1 MKDVEIIKARNV
13 LSSRT
18 RANLAKRLRVAAYCR
33 VSTDSEDQLNSYKSQ
48 VQHYTDLIKSKPEWD
63 LAGIYADE
71 AITGTQVTKREDFQR
86 LINDCMNGDV
96 DMIITKSISRF
107 ARNTLDT
114 LKYVRMLKEKGIAV
128 FFEEENIN
136 TLTMDGEL
144 LLVILSSVAQQEV
157 ENISANVKKG
167 LKMKMQRGELVGF
180 QGCLGYD
187 YHPEDKSITIN
198 EEEAEIVRYIF
209 RRYIEGAGGSVIS
222 QELEHLGYKTKRGST
237 RWAETTVIG
246 IIKNEKYKG
255 DILMGK
261 TFTLDPI
268 SKRRLD
274 NFGEED
280 QFYIRDHHEAII
292 SEEMFEKAQEILKR
306 RAKPRRLGTDGKREK
321 FSRKYAFS
329 CMLECGFCGST
340 LTRRSWHSGSQYNK
354 VIWQC
359 VTATK
364 KGKKFCPD
372 SKGIA
377 EETIEQA
384 FIESYRL
391 LCQNNKD
398 VLDEFIARTE
408 ETLSDGNAGKQL
420 AKVEKD
426 IAALD
431 AKRAKLV
438 DMRLEEIIDKDTYE
452 QKYFDLSSQIEQL
465 QKQREDLQESAETES
480 TMKKRIAEFRKTL
493 EENEVLDTFDRYVFE
508 SIVEKVIVGG
518 YDEDGNKDPSMLTF
532 IYKTGFKNS
541 LDGTNFK
548 PPRKNS
554 KTAKQN
560 AGLCSHTTDEA
571 KSMYSYHSNNTYRD
585 SMCIV
590 QNGNENGRCP
600 DAGPYAEERQRV
612 NASISDPGP
621 LDGRYFM
628 ANKTAP
634 LRSIPLQGR
643 AAVLFFVRVRGQ
655 SPCRNIRPKLT
666 SSSRQETQMVRI
678 PHRAIRRLPRPAPR
692 ANKPMMPK

>member
-1 MKDVEIIKARNV
+1 MSNLLKAEFYKLFHSWYFWGIGLFNLL
-13 LSSRT
+13 LSS
-18 RANLAKRLRVAAYCR
+18 V
-33 VSTDSEDQLNSYKSQ
+33 
-48 VQHYTDLIKSKPEWD
+48 
-63 LAGIYADE
+63 
-71 AITGTQVTKREDFQR
+71 
-86 LINDCMNGDV
+86 
-96 DMIITKSISRF
+96 
-107 ARNTLDT
+107 
-114 LKYVRMLKEKGIAV
+114 
-128 FFEEENIN
+128 
-136 TLTMDGEL
+136 L
-144 LLVILSSVAQQEV
+144 LLDSVGETSNLFFASIYNMPILYFLTIIFSALFVGNDFGGRTLQSYINAGHRRGKILFAKLVVHQIACMVILSFPLLLHSIIGTFVT
-157 ENISANVKKG
+157 KG
-167 LKMKMQRGELVGF
+167 ALASIGIVVMVIASQFAM
-180 QGCLGYD
+180 CLL
-187 YHPEDKSITIN
+187 PFFF
-198 EEEAEIVRYIF
+198 AFIF
-209 RRYIEGAGGSVIS
+209 RD
-222 QELEHLGYKTKRGST
+222 
-237 RWAETTVIG
+237 IG
-246 IIKNEKYKG
+246 KSMAVPMVLFFLIIKNEKYKG

-329 CMLECGFCGST
+329 CMLECGFCGGT

-408 ETLSDGNAGKQL
+408 ETLSDSNASKQL

-438 DMRLEEIIDKDTYE
+438 DMRLEEIIDKETYE

-465 QKQREDLQESAETES
+465 QKQRESLQESAETES
-480 TMKKRIAEFRKTL
+480 TMKKRIAEFRRTL

-518 YDEDGNKDPSMLTF
+518 YDEDGNKDPAMLTF

-554 KTAKQN
+554 KAAKQN
-560 AGLCSHTTDEA
+560 ACLCSHTTDEA
-571 KSMYSYHSNNTYRD
+571 KSMCSYHSDDTRGVRTSN
-585 SMCIV
+585 
-590 QNGNENGRCP
+590 
-600 DAGPYAEERQRV
+600 
-612 NASISDPGP
+612 DP
-621 LDGRYFM
+621 
-628 ANKTAP
+628 
-634 LRSIPLQGR
+634 
-643 AAVLFFVRVRGQ
+643 
-655 SPCRNIRPKLT
+655 
-666 SSSRQETQMVRI
+666 
-678 PHRAIRRLPRPAPR
+678 
-692 ANKPMMPK
+692 